1 MPVFVALSTV
11 ADGNMYIP
19 ESQADEQ
26 VIATRMAWLKKQ
38 GIEATNTTRV
48 NISFDQDNYCRF
60 LIKIIIVGIELL
72 NLQIKVRGC
81 LMVMMSQPMP

>member
-26 VIATRMAWLKKQ
+26 VIATRMAWLKVKKA
-38 GIEATNTTRV
+38 GYR
-48 NISFDQDNYCRF
+48 SY
-60 LIKIIIVGIELL
+60 
-72 NLQIKVRGC
+72 
-81 LMVMMSQPMP
+81 